1 MSKLRLLF
9 VKEGT
14 AAYISHL
21 DLLRTVQ
28 RAFPRTELE
37 IKHSQGFHPHPII
50 SIVLPLPVAQSSD
63 CELLDFEVTQDT
75 DGSGIAEKLNE
86 GLPEG
91 LRVLGRILPA
101 LVVLL
106 SAVQMFR
113 ASGAMELLTGLLSPV
128 LEGLGIGAD
137 DFLSKPFRVAE
148 LRARVAA
155 HLRRQSRTPAHRMVR
170 SGVAF
175 DLTARSAAVEGK
187 ALPLTRSEYA
197 ICEYLA
203 LHAGQTF
210 TKEQIYEAVFG
221 IDGTADDTAVTQHI
235 KNIRAKLRAAGVP
248 EPEKLLN
255 TVWGVGYRWKSED

>member
-91 LRVLGRILPA
+91 LRVLDCYEAKRPVRELA
-101 LVVLL
+101 YLQ
-106 SAVQMFR
+106 AD
-113 ASGAMELLTGLLSPV
+113 MELEYDHGVPEGAAEALTELFHRPEKILL
-128 LEGLGIGAD
+128 
-137 DFLSKPFRVAE
+137 
-148 LRARVAA
+148 LRKGDAPDHGGNI
-155 HLRRQSRTPAHRMVR
+155 HLRQ
-170 SGVAF
+170 
-175 DLTARSAAVEGK
+175 L
-187 ALPLTRSEYA
+187 
-197 ICEYLA
+197 LA
-203 LHAGQTF
+203 LGALFDQ
-210 TKEQIYEAVFG
+210 Q
-221 IDGTADDTAVTQHI
+221 
-235 KNIRAKLRAAGVP
+235 LRAAVTVRAQNPGLNP
-248 EPEKLLN
+248 QLLEKAIARYRPDLSPDFVRVRRRELLDEA
-255 TVWGVGYRWKSED
+255 GEIFR

>member
-86 GLPEG
+86 RRGAREKRIPGMPEG
-91 LRVLGRILPA
+91 LHVLDCYEAKRPVRELA
-101 LVVLL
+101 YLQ
-106 SAVQMFR
+106 AD
-113 ASGAMELLTGLLSPV
+113 MELEYDHGVPEGAAEALTELFHRPELLIEKRTKRKQ
-128 LEGLGIGAD
+128 L
-137 DFLSKPFRVAE
+137 AE
-148 LRARVAA
+148 VDIA
-155 HLRRQSRTPAHRMVR
+155 PMIR
-170 SGVAF
+170 SIAF
-175 DLTARSAAVEGK
+175 AEEEDL
-187 ALPLTRSEYA
+187 
-197 ICEYLA
+197 
-203 LHAGQTF
+203 
-210 TKEQIYEAVFG
+210 
-221 IDGTADDTAVTQHI
+221 
-235 KNIRAKLRAAGVP
+235 LRAAVTVRAQNPGLNP
-248 EPEKLLN
+248 QLLEKAIARYRPDLSPDFVRVRRRELLDEA
-255 TVWGVGYRWKSED
+255 GEIFR